1 MSTLSTDKI
10 IPVGSTL
17 TVSGNLSASGI
28 VSGTGGVVPIGGIIM
43 WSGTI
48 ASIPNNWKLCDG
60 NFTTPDLRDKFI
72 ICATADSSGA
82 KTNVTGSYTQT
93 GGSKDSDLQAHTHA
107 NTVSSSH
114 NITASQASHNHAI
127 TDGGHTHG
135 LESGSF
141 LTSGS
146 GVRHYLQTGLSANQ
160 TTASAVTNISLASA
174 TPVITTAGSVTTSIT
189 NASQGSGAGTNANL
203 PPYYALAF
211 IMRTL

>member
-72 ICATADSSGA
+72 IGAFSDSSGA
-82 KTNVTGSYTQT
+82 KTNVTGTLTVT
-93 GGSKDSDLQAHTHA
+93 GGSKNSDLQAHTHTA
-107 NTVSSSH
+107 TV
-114 NITASQASHNHAI
+114 
-127 TDGGHTHG
+127 TDLGHTHNV
-135 LESGSF
+135 LI
-141 LTSGS
+141 TKY
-146 GVRHYLQTGLSANQ
+146 VTGNVARSTLDQISSDAS
-160 TTASAVTNISLASA
+160 TTTFATTGATTGISVS
-174 TPVITTAGSVTTSIT
+174 
-189 NASQGSGAGTNANL
+189 NASNGTGDGTNANL

-211 IMRTL
+211 IMRTA